1 MSRKKNK
8 NSLSTFV
15 NTILAI
21 FGEHPFKPMNYKQI
35 AKMMSVRDAAGKDVI
50 HQILVTL
57 CNEGKLIED
66 RPYRYLLHPDYI
78 REYGPKPQYVIGTV
92 DMTSGEAPEQLA
104 WGLAF
109 PEATKA
115 GALGPRR
122 KSRAPGATRENPGGS
137 TLQAR

>member
-57 CNEGKLIED
+57 CNEGKLIEEGTHET
-66 RPYRYLLHPDYI
+66 LL
-78 REYGPKPQYVIGTV
+78 ENK
-92 DMTSGEAPEQLA
+92 
-104 WGLAF
+104 
-109 PEATKA
+109 
-115 GALGPRR
+115 GAYHALYMAQF
-122 KSRAPGATRENPGGS
+122 KSKKTDS
-137 TLQAR
+137 Q